1 MQLADALVE
10 ALKGLGVRYVFG
22 VSGANIEHFHDA
34 IHRLGGDSL
43 RSVLAK
49 SEDGA
54 AFMADCHARVHASL
68 AVCASTSGGGMMNLV
83 AGLAESYQSST
94 PVLAIVGQPP
104 RSLHGRGAF
113 QDSSGVGRT
122 VRAVQLLGSLTKFVA
137 ELERSEDFWASLER
151 AIIEAT
157 SGRQG
162 PSALLI
168 PRDLYAAEV
177 GPPPSGFFERLKPKP
192 PPRPADTTPYERML
206 RMLRAARRPM
216 LLVGQGVRRS
226 SNADAVRMF
235 ADHTRIP
242 VATTM
247 SARGGYPNDAPNYL
261 GVLGAAGHPSVQEY
275 VSNVADLILV
285 VGASLNAMTSAPLAK
300 SQHGLSGKEIVAIG
314 QDLAGVS
321 RALGS
326 RAEIALGIEGDAGV
340 TFEIL
345 NELWARA
352 PFVVA
357 NADYE
362 HLAFSPSLAPAVSP
376 RRHAES
382 ELLQSE
388 ALRVLER
395 HLPEA
400 GHILYDAG
408 NCAAAALHYVK
419 VPRNVTATI
428 ALGMGGMGYAIG
440 GAVGAQ
446 LGSPAGTRSLVFTG
460 DGAFLM
466 SGFEVH
472 TAVELGLPILFV
484 VFNNSMHGMCVTRQQ
499 LYFDARIESSTYGYV
514 DVATVAR
521 GLGSEER
528 LWVAKATTADDLD
541 ALLKA
546 YARRGYGPG
555 VIEVVTAREE
565 IPPFSPFLSANAR
578 TQRRPS
584 RPPRRPALGNSVG
597 AGGTDSQ
604 RLRK

>member
-34 IHRLGGDSL
+34 IHRLGGDAL

-49 SEDGA
+49 GEDGA
-54 AFMADCHARVHASL
+54 AFMADCHARVHGSL

-122 VRAVQLLGSLTKFVA
+122 VSAVQLLGSLTKFVA
-137 ELERSEDFWASLER
+137 ELEHPDDFWPSLER
-151 AIIEAT
+151 AILEAT

-168 PRDLYAAEV
+168 PRDLYDNDV
-177 GPPPSGFFERLKPKP
+177 GAPPSGFFERLKTKP
-192 PPRPADTTPYERML
+192 PSRPVDTTPYERLL

-226 SNADAVRMF
+226 ISGEAVRTF

-300 SQHGLSGKEIVAIG
+300 SGNGLAGKEIVVIG
-314 QDLAGVS
+314 QDLAGVA
-321 RALGS
+321 RALDT

-362 HLAFSPSLAPAVSP
+362 HLAFSPSLAPDVSP

-446 LGSPAGTRSLVFTG
+446 LGSPAGTRSVVFTG

-466 SGFEVH
+466 NGFEVH
-472 TAVELGLPILFV
+472 TAVEFGLPILFV

-499 LYFDARIESSTYGYV
+499 LYFEARIESSTYGYV
-514 DVATVAR
+514 DVAAVAR
-521 GLGSEER
+521 GLAPEER

-541 ALLKA
+541 ALLRA
-546 YARRGYGPG
+546 YAQRGYGPG

-565 IPPFSPFLSANAR
+565 IPPFSPFLSPNAQ

-584 RPPRRPALGNSVG
+584 RPPRRVAP
-597 AGGTDSQ
+597 DSQ
-604 RLRK
+604 RMRK